1 MESNLY
7 IIASGWRI
15 FMVKYFIGNC
25 KVHDIQVVQASNTFW
40 NIMDN

>member
-15 FMVKYFIGNC
+15 FMVKYFMGNC
-25 KVHDIQVVQASNTFW
+25 KVHDILVVQASHTFL
-40 NIMDN
+40 NIMNN